1 MQDERR
7 HAFHVVEEVRVR
19 KQSLTIF
26 IPHPS
31 ALLTDHQP
39 NGDGLTAFGFIDHLA
54 KRGHRLHV
62 AVQECALERPLPNNV
77 TLYPLKCHSQLPIVR
92 RLEYM
97 LRVRALFAKLRRR
110 HSFDLIHQMN
120 PVYSGLSLALIGT
133 SVPLVLGTYVARW
146 PDDPDSVRSGLPGVN
161 NVLGRGREII
171 CRLQQSQ
178 ASTLLLTTPAAMNRI
193 YEGRSLGKKIAL
205 LQHGVDTSL
214 FYPASGGDPFA
225 EAPSILFFANLWER
239 KGIYVLL
246 KAFPQVAAA
255 IPGCRLTVAGGGP
268 DLPRVTDWIKGMAVK
283 DQIDLLGPIERSAAP
298 GLFRRH
304 SLYCLPSLGEPYGMS
319 ALEAMSCGLAVV
331 ASQDG
336 GLGYMLPKEG
346 SILVEPGNANDLA
359 SALIGLLRS
368 PERRTQMGRY
378 NREYATEHFA
388 WPAVVDELE
397 RIYEETLSR
406 ARPAVGTGHM
416 TSTRGASAA

>member
-1 MQDERR
+1 
-7 HAFHVVEEVRVR
+7 VRE
-19 KQSLTIF
+19 KSLTIF

-62 AVQECALERPLPNNV
+62 AVQECALERPLDSNI
-77 TLYPLKCHSQLPIVR
+77 TLYPLKCRMKAPILR

-97 LRVRALFAKLRRR
+97 LRVRLLFAGLRRK

-133 SVPLVLGTYVARW
+133 AVPLVLGTYVARW
-146 PDDPDSVRSGLPGVN
+146 PDDPDSLRSPLPGVN
-161 NVLGRGREII
+161 RILRRGREMI

-193 YEGRSLGKKIAL
+193 SEGPGLGKKVVL
-205 LQHGVDTSL
+205 LQHGIDVSL
-214 FYPASGGDPFA
+214 FHPASGADPFA
-225 EAPSILFFANLWER
+225 EEPSILFFANLWKR

-246 KAFPQVAAA
+246 KAFPQVIAA

-268 DLPRVTDWIKGMAVK
+268 ELSQVAALIEGMAVK
-283 DQIDLLGPIERSAAP
+283 HQIDLLGPIERSAAP
-298 GLFRRH
+298 ELFRGH

-331 ASQDG
+331 ASADG

-346 SILVEPGNANDLA
+346 SILVKPGNVNELA
-359 SALIGLLRS
+359 SALIELLRS
-368 PERRTQMGRY
+368 PERRAKMGRY
-378 NREYATEHFA
+378 NREYAAEHFA

-406 ARPAVGTGHM
+406 GLLSARTVPM
-416 TSTRGASAA
+416 TSKRGTSAA